1 MHPALANLVKIGQ
14 LKTEATS
21 RDELAGYLN
30 HAAQCLKDAAVPE
43 VSASGRFEFAYTAAH
58 ALALA
63 ALRANG
69 LRPDRGTGHRA
80 IVFQSLAHTIGAP
93 EDLWSV
99 LSRYHTKRNKSEYSQ
114 WAEITAVE
122 ATDLLQLAGVLETR
136 VRDWLRAH
144 HPKLLGG

>member
-14 LKTEATS
+14 LKTEPTS

-43 VSASGRFEFAYTAAH
+43 ISASGRFEFAYTAAH

-69 LRPDRGTGHRA
+69 VRTDRGPA
-80 IVFQSLAHTIGAP
+80 IVPSCSNRSPTP
-93 EDLWSV
+93 S
-99 LSRYHTKRNKSEYSQ
+99 
-114 WAEITAVE
+114 
-122 ATDLLQLAGVLETR
+122 TR
-136 VRDWLRAH
+136 
-144 HPKLLGG
+144 PKTCGPC